1 MADETTQTTTI
12 TQTDPAA
19 PTSGT
24 QTTPTSTTTTTAGA
38 GQPGGEKAF
47 TQAELD
53 AIVKDR
59 LERQQRSIDAK
70 TKSDRD
76 AAEAQRLT
84 AQQEFKTLAEQREA
98 KIKDI
103 EPRLQ
108 STEAERDALR
118 THVNRQ
124 IDTAMKDWPAE
135 IKGLV
140 PAADTADAQARL
152 TAFETARAI
161 ADKFGSGAG
170 AGSRTPGS
178 TLSPRP
184 AGGQGGDPSKETET
198 FIRSRTASF

>member
-1 MADETTQTTTI
+1 MADETTTT
-12 TQTDPAA
+12 TQTDPGA
-19 PTSGT
+19 TQTT
-24 QTTPTSTTTTTAGA
+24 QTTPSTTTTTAGA
-38 GQPGGEKAF
+38 GQTGGTGGEKML
-47 TQAELD
+47 TQAEVD
-53 AIVKDR
+53 AVVKDR
-59 LERQQRSIDAK
+59 LERQQRAIDAK
-70 TKSDRD
+70 AKSDRE

-84 AQQEFKTLAEQREA
+84 EQQEFKTLAERHEA
-98 KIKDI
+98 KVREI
-103 EPRLQ
+103 EPQLQ
-108 STEAERDALR
+108 AATTERDALR

-178 TLSPRP
+178 ALSPRP